1 MQQENTF
8 KKYSGNVKPLTS
20 FGRFLVSI
28 FSVVFR
34 LSLFAPFFGNLHLS
48 DFSSQKK
55 KKKIRETEDTKN
67 NLKLVK
73 ILTKK
78 KSKKEQEI

>member
-55 KKKIRETEDTKN
+55 KKIGETEDTKN